1 MTNQIFSSPTNKT
14 IPIGPS
20 LPSCKSL
27 RWRIDVL
34 ISSNCISKIMEL
46 LIIFNLITDK
56 GQLIKFEC
64 KLAKFNQLRLAV
76 ATILK
81 EFHRLEKKKSMLET

>member
-1 MTNQIFSSPTNKT
+1 
-14 IPIGPS
+14 
-20 LPSCKSL
+20 
-27 RWRIDVL
+27 
-34 ISSNCISKIMEL
+34 MEL